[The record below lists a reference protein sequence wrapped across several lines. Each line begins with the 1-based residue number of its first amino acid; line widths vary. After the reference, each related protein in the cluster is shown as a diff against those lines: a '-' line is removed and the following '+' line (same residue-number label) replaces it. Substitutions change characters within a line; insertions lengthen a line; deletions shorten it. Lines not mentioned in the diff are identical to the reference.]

1 MVSGRDDKHLMNGIQ
16 MRNLFNIQFSL
27 MVFQQQHS
35 SKLQLGQCKAD
46 VLILHCFG
54 VQLQSEHLIV
64 IW

>member
-1 MVSGRDDKHLMNGIQ
+1 
-16 MRNLFNIQFSL
+16 

-35 SKLQLGQCKAD
+35 SKLQLGQCVGG
-46 VLILHCFG
+46 VLILQSFG